1 MAEDMTATTAAQ
13 DSATEQAQEST
24 VDTATLQAELE
35 RLKGENAKLKN
46 AQSNASS
53 EAAKYKRALNE
64 RMTEQ
69 ERADTQTREL
79 IEQLK
84 ADNAALKRAQ
94 TLAEQKAGYIGL
106 GFDAAI
112 AEKAAAA
119 TYDGDFSNLTAAIK
133 DFLTAHDKAL
143 LADAVRQTPRPGA
156 GNVEAPAVT
165 LEQFDTM
172 GYSERVKLYEEQ
184 PELYNTLMRRKE

>member
-1 MAEDMTATTAAQ
+1 MAENMTATTAQ
-13 DSATEQAQEST
+13 ESANEQTAQETT
-24 VDTATLQAELE
+24 VDTATLQAEID

-46 AQSNASS
+46 AQSNASADAS
-53 EAAKYKRALNE
+53 RFKKALQE

-69 ERADTQTREL
+69 ERADTQTKEL

-106 GFDAAI
+106 GLDATT

-119 TYDGDFSNLTAAIK
+119 TYDGDFTNLTAALK

-156 GNVEAPAVT
+156 GATEQTVT
-165 LEQFDTM
+165 REQFDKM
-172 GYSERVKLYEEQ
+172 GYQERIKLYNEQ
-184 PELYNTLMRRKE
+184 PEIYNTLTRRNE